1 MVGTIQFLIDE
12 GLSLAAHQP
21 NGEISDSGACG
32 FMSLVCSLLIS
43 PKPAMVG
50 PIPQISLPLLPPR
63 LSGWIWNGVEGNLRE
78 ETTGRGG
85 FLLRGIVLGFNLLFW
100 WEEGSKRIWE
110 KGQEKPWWCLNGV
123 SYKYFCFPGVHGLHL
138 KMVQFLQ
145 WKKSICFYT
154 RFLNEPG
161 VWWTV
166 THKTSSHH
174 MWFHAAAAAAKSL
187 RPRPTLC
194 GAMDSSPPGSSVH
207 GTL

>member
-32 FMSLVCSLLIS
+32 FMSLVCSLLAS

-50 PIPQISLPLLPPR
+50 PIPQISLPLLSPR

-85 FLLRGIVLGFNLLFW
+85 FLLRGIVLGFNLLFR

-110 KGQEKPWWCLNGV
+110 KGQEKPWWCLNGM

-166 THKTSSHH
+166 AHKTFSHH

-187 RPRPTLC
+187 HPRPTLC
-194 GAMDSSPPGSSVH
+194 SAMDSSPPGSSVH
-207 GTL
+207 VTL